1 MPSFAFRYHNERRR
15 HGVRPQALSVKRVR
29 VSRGF
34 RMTEARWKSAIIAAA
49 ALLMVAGMIVALTN
63 LPVIS
68 GVVPN

>member
-1 MPSFAFRYHNERRR
+1 
-15 HGVRPQALSVKRVR
+15 
-29 VSRGF
+29 
-34 RMTEARWKSAIIAAA
+34 MTEARWKSAIIAAA